1 MEPSGVIDSG
11 GTPLLGPPARHR
23 WLPPLLTAILLSA
36 CGPSSPTSGP
46 TVPPGPSTTPAAS
59 ATPAATP
66 APSAA
71 PTAAAGPFEVVGE
84 RPIIRR
90 GFVPDRG
97 AVLPGAIAIDGDT
110 YHAWVIAFGDPPG
123 TQDVH
128 HLISHDAVAW
138 TLADDPSLESLSDGL
153 GNPGALP
160 TSVLFDGERWVMY
173 LTGTLATE
181 REGWEI
187 WRATAPG
194 PDGPWTRGDAPVVRR
209 GPAGAWDSGG
219 LDFPTV
225 LRTADGYVM
234 VYSGIDH
241 ARPGSGWIGRATSDD
256 GITWTK
262 HDDPAT
268 TDAELAQS
276 DPVAEPGLC
285 GGFDERAIYQ
295 PRALVDGDRL
305 VMAYA
310 GYSGPLDSRATVGLA
325 ASDDNGLTWT
335 CLGGPALSAANL
347 PSGFVHTLTAFR
359 RGGRPALLVEWFTN
373 NGTDVW
379 LAEADALP

>member
-1 MEPSGVIDSG
+1 M
-11 GTPLLGPPARHR
+11 
-23 WLPPLLTAILLSA
+23 
-36 CGPSSPTSGP
+36 
-46 TVPPGPSTTPAAS
+46 
-59 ATPAATP
+59 
-66 APSAA
+66 
-71 PTAAAGPFEVVGE
+71 
-84 RPIIRR
+84 
-90 GFVPDRG
+90 PDRG
-97 AVLPGAIAIDGDT
+97 AVLPGAIAVDGDT

-128 HLISHDAVAW
+128 HLTSPDAVAW

-225 LRTADGYVM
+225 LPIADGWLM

-241 ARPGSGWIGRATSDD
+241 ARPGSGWIGLATSDD
-256 GITWTK
+256 GINWTK
-262 HDDPAT
+262 HDDPTT
-268 TDAELAQS
+268 TDAELTES

-285 GGFDERAIYQ
+285 GGFDDRAIYQ
-295 PRALVDGDRL
+295 PRALIDGDRL

-325 ASDDNGLTWT
+325 ASDDEGLTWT
-335 CLGGPALSAANL
+335 CLGGPALSAAGL

-359 RGGRPALLVEWFTN
+359 RDGRPALLVEWFSS